1 MQGNRNGA
9 LLGAIFTV
17 FLAMIFT
24 AFQGVEYAVS
34 SFSFTDYNFTTA
46 YAEQVEYNTEVREL
60 GCYLLEA
67 KYNAL
72 QQRN

>member
-1 MQGNRNGA
+1 
-9 LLGAIFTV
+9 
-17 FLAMIFT
+17 MIFT

-46 YAEQVEYNTEVREL
+46 YAKQVEYNTEVREL